1 MWLYLSPN
9 LTPIPHPPWPPDP
22 PTGACGTH
30 GSSVAKWPTYSA
42 SAWQRPSSPHWGHE
56 FPQPSQVAAVFSLQ
70 HLFQTLP
77 LDWGTCPCSSPIW
90 SGNSSSL
97 LLNILSCSE
106 AHQTYCF
113 FSLLEPSTEVLLNF
127 NGHMNCLKI
136 LLQWIWNEETLHF
149 RGEGEHTARRI
160 LVPWPEVNLSHWSGS
175 TESLPLNHQGSPR
188 FCASNQL
195 PVTQMLLAQ

>member
-1 MWLYLSPN
+1 MSALIQSCPIFLLPSVTPGRPKTINYLSFLPSTCMWLCLSPN
-9 LTPIPHPPWPPDP
+9 LTPIPHPPWPPDL

-30 GSSVAKWPTYSA
+30 GSSVAKSPTYSA
-42 SAWQRPSSPHWGHE
+42 SAGQRPSSPHWGHE

-97 LLNILSCSE
+97 LNILSCSE

-149 RGEGEHTARRI
+149 GGGGREG
-160 LVPWPEVNLSHWSGS
+160 GS
-175 TESLPLNHQGSPR
+175 TQHAGS
-188 FCASNQL
+188 
-195 PVTQMLLAQ
+195 